1 MYKGKRL
8 LYTGKALQS
17 QDNNHMYRM
26 YRIILIKFLKNNPAL
41 KDVDAVK
48 NNRIYKIGLI
58 DLAPGIRNSK
68 AVGKLYN
75 MFYGN
80 EK

>member
-26 YRIILIKFLKNNPAL
+26 YRIILIKFLKNN
-41 KDVDAVK
+41 
-48 NNRIYKIGLI
+48 IYQLYCNILPFYVY
-58 DLAPGIRNSK
+58 LA
-68 AVGKLYN
+68 
-75 MFYGN
+75 
-80 EK
+80 